1 MRQQLQVKKKNIP
14 TNASQVCS
22 SITSTLNESKDT
34 VCRRDTLACN
44 NPDVNLLESNK
55 VERKT
60 YVFVLNTKG
69 QAIMPTVPSKA
80 RRLVKKGLAKVVKA
94 YPFFVI
100 QMLVKTRDVKQPI
113 VLGIDSGYQNIGFS
127 AVSSKKEFLCG
138 TVVLDGKTK
147 GRLDDRRMYRRNR
160 RSRHHWYRAVRF
172 DNRKKT
178 KGWLPPSIE
187 RRYQTHLSLI
197 KRIKALLPIS
207 DVAVETANF
216 DIQKINNAAIS
227 GKEYQQGVQL
237 GFDNVK
243 QYVLTRDKRTCQHC
257 GATDTKL
264 EVHHI
269 KFRSNGGTNTP
280 FNLITLCSTCHKAL
294 HSGKIE
300 LTTKVKDF
308 KPNTFMSIIHKRFW
322 EDIPEMSETFGY
334 ITKAN
339 RLALGLDKTHFNDAF
354 CIANGST
361 QCRVQPITLQQKH
374 RNNRCL
380 QRTHKGFKPS
390 VRRQRYSIQPHDLV
404 VIQNKRYNAVSMRH
418 KKYVV
423 VIVNNKQK
431 DYQQKFVTKHFA
443 FGSLYIGVCN
453 SSQS

>member
-22 SITSTLNESKDT
+22 SITSILNESKDT

-127 AVSSKKEFLCG
+127 AVSSKKELISG
-138 TVVLDGKTK
+138 TLVLDNKTK
-147 GRLDDRRMYRRNR
+147 ARLTERRMYRRLR
-160 RSRHHWYRAVRF
+160 RNKHHWYREARF
-172 DNRKKT
+172 DNRKRKE
-178 KGWLPPSIE
+178 GWLPPSIE
-187 RRYQTHLSLI
+187 RRYQAHLMLI
-197 KRIKALLPIS
+197 KRINNLLPIS

-216 DIQKINNAAIS
+216 NIQKIENHNIS
-227 GKEYQQGVQL
+227 GKEYQHGEQF
-237 GFDNVK
+237 GFENVK

-257 GATDTKL
+257 GKNNIKL

-269 KFRSNGGTNTP
+269 KFRSQSGTNKP
-280 FNLITLCSTCHKAL
+280 SNLITLCSKCHKDL
-294 HSGKIE
+294 HKNKFSIKS
-300 LTTKVKDF
+300 VNKDY

-322 EDIPEMSETFGY
+322 DDIPEMSETFGY
-334 ITKAN
+334 ITKN
-339 RLALGLDKTHFNDAF
+339 RRLSLGLEKTHNNDAF
-354 CIANGST
+354 CIANGTT
-361 QCRVQPITLQQKH
+361 QMRVQPITLQQKH
-374 RNNRCL
+374 RNNRVL
-380 QRTHKGFKPS
+380 QLNRKGFKPGI
-390 VRRQRYSIQPHDLV
+390 RKQRYKIQPGDLV
-404 VIQNKRYNAVSMRH
+404 KINNKWYTTNGLHCKGTRI
-418 KKYVV
+418 
-423 VIVNNKQK
+423 IVNKK
-431 DYQQKFVTKHFA
+431 SIK
-443 FGSLYIGVCN
+443 IGNVSKYFTLGGMFF